1 MSARPGV
8 WERLAEAA
16 PVAPELTAMLTS
28 LEGLGLRELEARLE
42 ECHDDLRA
50 WAARPENLR
59 RPAGEAPRH
68 LERLALG
75 TLLERR
81 LWWE

>member
-1 MSARPGV
+1 MSAQRGV
-8 WERLAEAA
+8 WERLAEVA

-28 LEGLGLRELEARLE
+28 LEHLGLRDLE
-42 ECHDDLRA
+42 ERLDDCHRELRA
-50 WAARPENLR
+50 WASRPENRLR
-59 RPAGEAPRH
+59 RAAESPRR